1 MKTKERKIGNKI
13 TKTAGAA
20 SLRRNLVI
28 GLVALFIGCFA
39 LPANAQCEAKNDAFQ
54 SGEHVMYDLYFNWKF
69 VWVKV
74 YSQSDNQC
82 DYLSLRTCIPCQS
95 ACFRQ

>member
-39 LPANAQCEAKNDAFQ
+39 LPANAQCEAKKDGDI
-54 SGEHVMYDLYFNWKF
+54 SCDVLHC
-69 VWVKV
+69 
-74 YSQSDNQC
+74 NQV
-82 DYLSLRTCIPCQS
+82 
-95 ACFRQ
+95 F

>member
-54 SGEHVMYDLYFNWKF
+54 SGEHVMYDLYLGESG
-69 VWVKV
+69 